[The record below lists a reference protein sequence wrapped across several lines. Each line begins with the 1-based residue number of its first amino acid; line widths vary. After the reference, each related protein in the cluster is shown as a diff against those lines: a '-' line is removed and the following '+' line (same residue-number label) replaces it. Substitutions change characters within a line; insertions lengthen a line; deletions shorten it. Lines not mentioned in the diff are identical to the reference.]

1 MNELLAEIFQT
12 AENEQ
17 KNEQQ
22 LVLKLMEEVGETA
35 QALLSSQKAPGSEYK
50 KLTTENVQEELA
62 DTLLVTFALL
72 HKLGT
77 SSEQLQDLLEMKLA
91 KWQAKQDV

>member
-1 MNELLAEIFQT
+1 MNDLLAEIFKT
-12 AENEQ
+12 AEKEQ

-35 QALLSSQKAPGSEYK
+35 QALLASQKAPGSEYK
-50 KLTTENVQEELA
+50 KLTTEDVQEEVA
-62 DTLLVTFALL
+62 DTLLVAFTLL

-77 SSEQLQDLLEMKLA
+77 SSEQLQTLLETKLA
-91 KWQAKQDV
+91 KWQAKQDA